1 MVPTD
6 VLKQFAIFQGL
17 SDKFVGKVAAISS
30 SANHQASDVLFREGD
45 KAEDICLLVKGKIA
59 VERQLPLAWPN
70 PVVSIH
76 TVTAGKMLGWSAVVQ
91 PGIRTASAKCL
102 EDSEVVWI
110 KGKDLLDVLDKNRE
124 DGYLVMKRLADTI
137 ASSLAGTNEM
147 LMREMAMLES
157 YTTQAPRPPQ

>member
-17 SDKFVGKVAAISS
+17 SDKFVGKVATICSTT
-30 SANHQASDVLFREGD
+30 NYPASKVLFREGD
-45 KAEDICLLVKGKIA
+45 KAEDICLLIKGKIA
-59 VERQLPLAWPN
+59 VECQLPLAWPN
-70 PVVSIH
+70 PVVNIH
-76 TVTAGKMLGWSAVVQ
+76 TVTAGQVLGWSAVVK
-91 PGIRTASAKCL
+91 PGLRTASAKCL

-110 KGKDLLDVLDKNRE
+110 KGKDLLEVLDKNRE
-124 DGYLVMKRLADTI
+124 DGYLVMKRLADTV
-137 ASSLAGTNEM
+137 ASSLAGTNDM

>member
-1 MVPTD
+1 MVPAD
-6 VLKQFAIFQGL
+6 VLKQFAVFQGL
-17 SDKFVGKVAAISS
+17 SNTFVGKVAAISS
-30 SANHQASDVLFREGD
+30 IASHPAGKLLFGEGE
-45 KAEDICLLVKGKIA
+45 KAEEICLLVKGKIA

-76 TVTAGKMLGWSAVVQ
+76 TVTAGQMLGWSAVVQ

-110 KGKDLLDVLDKNRE
+110 KGKDFLEVLDKNRE
-124 DGYLVMKRLADTI
+124 DGYLVMKRIADTI